1 MTAQNLPA
9 IPTPAPPAPLLAG
22 LVGDPHAAA
31 AGLFVGVV
39 VDRANNRAHIGL
51 DAPAADALSTLV
63 DNVVNAGIGYD
74 PGAHGLNQDDADDL
88 LAVAHAIHGPLL
100 ALFGFQPDRTP
111 GQFTADPYAA
121 ARGLHV
127 SVGIDKPTGRAIITL
142 DRAAAAA
149 LDLVLDQLDDD
160 DTGQPDHIARPMIR
174 TKYAISGGLGS
185 FAAY

>member
-9 IPTPAPPAPLLAG
+9 IPTTAPAPALLDG

-39 VDRANNRAHIGL
+39 VDRAHNRAHIGL

-63 DNVVNAGIGYD
+63 DNVVNSGLSTD
-74 PGAHGLNQDDADDL
+74 PGGHGLDQDDADDL
-88 LAVAHAIHGPLL
+88 LAVAHAIHHPLL
-100 ALFGFQPDRTP
+100 RLFGYQADRDP

-127 SVGIDKPTGRAIITL
+127 AVGTDRDTGRAIITI
-142 DRAAAAA
+142 DHAAAVA

-174 TKYAISGGLGS
+174 AKYAITGGLS
-185 FAAY
+185 RF